1 MPSRLTKPDMH
12 SAGSVEN
19 VRGISSPKLN
29 IVKTTVS
36 EPSRSVPLNVSQ
48 LCVSIVSQ
56 LMFDDEQMNATEDMH
71 WLDSPL
77 ALDGA
82 VERLKTAQSV
92 GLDVG
97 MDFHGRGQCQSCST

>member
-1 MPSRLTKPDMH
+1 MS
-12 SAGSVEN
+12 
-19 VRGISSPKLN
+19 
-29 IVKTTVS
+29 
-36 EPSRSVPLNVSQ
+36 
-48 LCVSIVSQ
+48 
-56 LMFDDEQMNATEDMH
+56 DDEQMNATEDMH

-97 MDFHGRGQCQSCST
+97 MDFHGRGQCQP

>member
-1 MPSRLTKPDMH
+1 MYLFSQLKMPDLY
-12 SAGSVEN
+12 SAGSAEN

-29 IVKTTVS
+29 IEKTTVS
-36 EPSRSVPLNVSQ
+36 EPSKSVPLNVSQ
-48 LCVSIVSQ
+48 LCALDVSQ

-82 VERLKTAQSV
+82 VDRLKTAQSV

-97 MDFHGRGQCQSCST
+97 MDFHGRGQWQS